1 MSKLD
6 TVQRELCRKLGDEY
20 RIMRID
26 YEKVIYRDFGNGF
39 NVEISGTHTTS
50 EKKRA
55 TIYLWYG
62 DRIDSCLI
70 VRKVKD
76 VAREDIHEVVEELLE
91 YSNELLEKGYGSRDK
106 IFSYLYKVSNCANG
120 GGNMRYK
127 FYFGNEK
134 KLTAADKQMFNHG
147 NYTCRE
153 LFQTSTGMPVAI
165 LKHNDP
171 EFPVWKIVHGFSCMV
186 FGSYDLALEYCKG
199 KFRTLDG
206 KVV

>member
-6 TVQRELCRKLGDEY
+6 TVQRELCRKLGEEY

-39 NVEISGTHTTS
+39 NVEISGTHTSRTD
-50 EKKRA
+50 KPA

-62 DRIDSCLI
+62 DRIDSCII
-70 VRKVKD
+70 VKKVKD
-76 VAREDIHEVVEELLE
+76 VARKDIHDVVEDLLE
-91 YSNELLEKGYGSRDK
+91 YSNELLEKGYDSRDK
-106 IFSYLYKVSNCANG
+106 LFNHMYKTWNYAG
-120 GGNMRYK
+120 GGDMRHK
-127 FYFGNEK
+127 FYFGNEQ

-147 NYTCRE
+147 NYTCKE
-153 LFQTSTGMPVAI
+153 LFQTSTGMPVVI